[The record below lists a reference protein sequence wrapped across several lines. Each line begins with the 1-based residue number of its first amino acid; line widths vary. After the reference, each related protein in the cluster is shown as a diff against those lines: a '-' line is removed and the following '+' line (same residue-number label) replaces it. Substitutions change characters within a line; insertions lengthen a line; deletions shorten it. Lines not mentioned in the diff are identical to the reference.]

1 MITKYE
7 NNPGLYD
14 SLFDEINILLHKL
27 AEGKDLQ
34 NEDYD
39 DTTNPFYRYTNKG
52 VKEAVPIETAKKN
65 AQDILTRLN
74 GDEEPTSWTDV
85 KIDTIE
91 KYFGVIGSLNDYIN
105 TKYSIL
111 PLDEP
116 YFEIDTDLRQIKPP
130 STNTVYAVKGDDC
143 AETLY
148 FVVDRYF
155 DNIDLASQKIVI
167 EWDNGFNKGM
177 TEETVRDLI
186 SRPEEII
193 FGWTITD
200 DATSQGN
207 YLKFAVRF
215 YDYDVSRG
223 VLYSL
228 STTPFTIP
236 IKEGLAH
243 DFTKY
248 SIIKPS
254 DRIFNLL
261 QDNDIN
267 GIVKIGEPEYQIN
280 LTTDLENGTNLPQ
293 TLQVLAYS
301 KDSGDISYKWYKG
314 NSLSEGNNVIIDSS
328 PIAGTEAVSLK
339 EQKPEDIKED
349 LIPYGVYF
357 TELLGGKVLDTKEE
371 IDDIFNDGD
380 NNSKVYLRISEYT
393 PSVPGYYYCL
403 ATNTAGKSSK
413 SAASNF
419 IWVPSPAKP
428 QVDIGHSDNILIYVL
443 ANETTSLQANNLTI
457 KYKFNDTIA
466 KNEKT
471 STSVT
476 NIITKQVSMLSSEY
490 EEVSTI
496 TYNSSSSEPQKFTI
510 FTSHQ
515 LNGAIQNSDNYIDI
529 NVYNPIDTP
538 AITIAQDPS
547 TQEIVLT
554 ITNPNAEKKYL
565 NPTNSTTLLEQKII
579 LNKYDEVTGAYTPDS
594 SFGTNTRAK
603 LGYGSYTVQ
612 VQYDIK
618 DTVSQINTNEIKQSN
633 VIEFSINGSGNLA

>member
-34 NEDYD
+34 DNAYD
-39 DTTNPFYRYTNKG
+39 DATNPFYRYTNKG
-52 VKEAVPIETAKKN
+52 VKEVVLIETAKKH

-74 GDEEPTSWTDV
+74 GDKTPTSWTDA

-116 YFEIDTDLRQIKPP
+116 YFEINTDLRQIIPP
-130 STNTVYAVKGDDC
+130 STNAVYAVKGDDY

-167 EWDNGFNKGM
+167 EWDNGFSKGM

-200 DATSQGN
+200 EATAQGN

-215 YDYDVSRG
+215 YDYDLSRG

-228 STTPFTIP
+228 STTPYTIP

-248 SIIKPS
+248 DIIKPS
-254 DRIFNLL
+254 NRIFDLL

-267 GIVKIGEPEYQIN
+267 GIIKVGEPEYQIN
-280 LTTDLENGTNLPQ
+280 LTTDLTDGTNLPS
-293 TLQVLAYS
+293 TLEVLAYS
-301 KDSGDISYKWYKG
+301 KDSGDISYKWYQG
-314 NSLSEGNNVIIDSS
+314 QALSEGNNVVNNSS
-328 PIAGTEAVSLK
+328 PIPGTEVVSLE
-339 EQKPEDIKED
+339 EQKPEDIIED
-349 LIPYGVYF
+349 LIPYGIYF
-357 TELLGGKVLDTKEE
+357 SDSLGSTVLDTKDE
-371 IDDIFNDGD
+371 IDAIFNDED
-380 NNSKVYLRISEYT
+380 ENSKVYLRVSKYT
-393 PSVPGYYYCL
+393 PQIPGYYYCL

-413 SAASNF
+413 SVASNF

-428 QVDIGHSDNILIYVL
+428 QVDMGHSDNILIYVL
-443 ANETTSLQANNLTI
+443 EDDETSLQANNLTI

-496 TYNSSSSEPQKFTI
+496 TYNSNSSEPQNFTI

-515 LNGAIQNSDNYIDI
+515 LNGAIQKSDNYIDI

-538 AITIAQDPS
+538 SLTIAQDPS

-554 ITNPNAEKKYL
+554 ITNPNVEKKYL

-579 LNKYDEVTGAYTPDS
+579 LNKYDEITGAYTPDS
-594 SFGTNTRAK
+594 SFGTNTKAK

-612 VQYDIK
+612 VQYCIK
-618 DTVSQINTNEIKQSN
+618 DTISQINTNEIKSSN